1 MTEAAENKVPL
12 RLLGVYAHPD
22 DETFC
27 MGGTLAKYAA
37 AGAEIMVV
45 SATQGEAGQIHDA
58 HVATRRTLGQ
68 IRVQEMRQACRHL
81 GVQHV
86 VCLDYGD
93 GKLSQLDP
101 HPLLGNITEII
112 RTFRPDIVLTFGNDG
127 VYGHP
132 DHITI
137 GAMTDTAFGLAS
149 DVDAFPEHRAV
160 GLRPHAPARL
170 YHGFFPR
177 HRGLLLQRLVRWLQ
191 NLDVRFRGTP
201 DFVRGLLI
209 LAEQTCT
216 LGYSSDIV
224 DIKWYPPGVYI
235 IEQGEPAT
243 SLYLILSGHADVVR
257 EGPDGK
263 LNKVN
268 EIGPGAF
275 FGEEGIATLRP
286 RNANIIARD
295 SVSCMVLSPGVPTRY
310 AGRGQDARYCID
322 ESVAPSEQ
330 MVATTCID
338 VADYVPQ
345 KVAAIAAYRTQCPI
359 TPDLLPEFILSDMF
373 AQEYFV
379 RIHPH
384 IELETALYPTSE

>member
-1 MTEAAENKVPL
+1 MPEVGENRVPL

-37 AGAEIMVV
+37 SGAEIMVV
-45 SATQGEAGQIHDA
+45 SATQGEAGQIRDA
-58 HVATRRTLGQ
+58 HAATRRTLGQ
-68 IRVQEMRQACRHL
+68 VRANEMQQACRHL

-93 GKLSQLDP
+93 GQLSHLDP
-101 HPLLGNITEII
+101 HVLVAKITEIM
-112 RTFRPDIVLTFGNDG
+112 RVFRPDIVLTFGNDG

-132 DHITI
+132 DHIAI
-137 GAMTDTAFGLAS
+137 GAVTDTAFGLAG
-149 DVDAFPEHRAV
+149 DVDAFPEHRAS
-160 GLRPHAPARL
+160 GIRPHAPSRL
-170 YHGFFPR
+170 YHSFFPR
-177 HRGLLLQRLVRWLQ
+177 HRGFLLQRLVHWLQ
-191 NLDVRFRGTP
+191 NLDARFRGTP

-209 LAEQTCT
+209 LAEETCT
-216 LGYSSDIV
+216 LGYNSDAV
-224 DIKWYPPGVYI
+224 HVAWYPPGVHI

-257 EGPDGK
+257 EEPDGR

-275 FGEEGIATLRP
+275 FGEEGIATQRP

-295 SVSCMVLSPGVPTRY
+295 SVSCMVLSPGVPTLF
-310 AGRGQDARYCID
+310 AGRGQDAQYCIPED
-322 ESVAPSEQ
+322 SGPPEH

-338 VADYVPQ
+338 VSDYVSQ
-345 KVAAIAAYRTQCPI
+345 KVTAIASYRTQCPM
-359 TPDLLPEFILSDMF
+359 TPDLLPEVILRDMF
-373 AQEYFV
+373 AHEYFV
-379 RIHPH
+379 RIYPGV
-384 IELETALYPTSE
+384 ELETELCPPRR